1 MPGSELLE
9 PGIVRGAVVYGI
21 HGSCASGSLEEVM
34 SGDGSRVDWDC
45 DPGYTVGPKS
55 CSFAALREKSSD
67 SGRVDFGEAVYHNY
81 ITHFCIQVIHDG
93 SWSSHGKEAG

>member
-1 MPGSELLE
+1 MSFWNLGLFVELSSTAYMDL
-9 PGIVRGAVVYGI
+9 VQV
-21 HGSCASGSLEEVM
+21 EEVM

>member
-1 MPGSELLE
+1 MSFWNLGLFVELSSTAYMDL
-9 PGIVRGAVVYGI
+9 VQV
-21 HGSCASGSLEEVM
+21 EEVM
-34 SGDGSRVDWDC
+34 SEDGSRVDWDC

-81 ITHFCIQVIHDG
+81 ITHFCIQVIHNG

>member
-1 MPGSELLE
+1 MSFWNLGLFVELSSTAYMDL
-9 PGIVRGAVVYGI
+9 VQV
-21 HGSCASGSLEEVM
+21 EEVM
-34 SGDGSRVDWDC
+34 SGDGSRVDWDR

-81 ITHFCIQVIHDG
+81 ITHFCIQVIHNG